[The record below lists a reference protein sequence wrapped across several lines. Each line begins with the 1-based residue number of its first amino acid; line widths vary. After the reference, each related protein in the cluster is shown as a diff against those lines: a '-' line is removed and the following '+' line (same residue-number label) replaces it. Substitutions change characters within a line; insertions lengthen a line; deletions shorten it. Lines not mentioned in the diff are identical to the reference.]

1 MESVGMKKKISFTI
15 DKDLINWF
23 RVHAKDEHTSMSAL
37 VNKHIL
43 NLKRSSNNRLLLDGQ
58 MKSDSREGY

>member
-1 MESVGMKKKISFTI
+1 MKKKISFTI

-43 NLKRSSNNRLLLDGQ
+43 NLKRSSNNRLLLNGQ
-58 MKSDSREGY
+58 MKSDSSEGY

>member
-1 MESVGMKKKISFTI
+1 MKKKISFTI

-23 RVHAKDEHTSMSAL
+23 SVHAKDEHTSMSAL

-43 NLKRSSNNRLLLDGQ
+43 NLKRSTNNRLLLDGQ
-58 MKSDSREGY
+58 MKSDSSEGY

>member
-1 MESVGMKKKISFTI
+1 MKKKISFTI

-58 MKSDSREGY
+58 MKSDSSEGY

>member
-1 MESVGMKKKISFTI
+1 MKKKISFTI

-43 NLKRSSNNRLLLDGQ
+43 NLKRSTNNRLLLDFA
-58 MKSDSREGY
+58 KSRFSQNFLFNKV

>member
-1 MESVGMKKKISFTI
+1 MKKKISFTI

-23 RVHAKDEHTSMSAL
+23 RVHAKAEHTSMSAL

>member
-58 MKSDSREGY
+58 MKSDSSEGY

>member
-1 MESVGMKKKISFTI
+1 MESIGMKKKVSFTV

-23 RVHAKDEHTSMSAL
+23 KVHAKDEHTSMSAL

-43 NLKRSSNNRLLLDGQ
+43 NLKRSTNNRLLLDGQ
-58 MKSDSREGY
+58 MKSDSSEGY

>member
-1 MESVGMKKKISFTI
+1 MESVGMKKKISFTV

-43 NLKRSSNNRLLLDGQ
+43 NLKRSTNNRLLLDGQ

>member
-1 MESVGMKKKISFTI
+1 MESVGMKKKISFTV